1 MIRGTVND
9 PSGAPLP
16 RAQVTA
22 MNLVTNTR
30 FETTTKDQG
39 SYELE
44 NLIPGRYKLEVA
56 ASNFL
61 TVSREVQV
69 DAGASLSEDFQLA
82 LQPLAESITVAET
95 ADIAKA
101 ELAKVPGGTF
111 LVQQIDLE
119 RSRAHNLQDVLAFAP
134 GVIAQ
139 SRFGA
144 DESQLSIR
152 GSGLRNNFHMRG
164 INLLINGLP
173 YQDADGFSDFES
185 IDLLSVRDIQV
196 WKGAN
201 ALRFGGNSMGGA
213 INFVTQ
219 TGETASPL
227 QVRVEGGSFGL
238 FKAQL
243 SSGGVHGPFSYFV
256 SASDTE
262 LDGYRAHSQQGRQRV
277 FGNVGWR
284 LDERTE
290 LRLDLIYAN
299 VAEKLPGSVT
309 RDEFRADPR
318 QANPVNVQQD
328 QGRFYNYVRLGVGFK
343 RQLDSRQ
350 ELAVNIYGQYRN
362 VDHPIFQV
370 LDQDQ
375 RNFGGEVRYRFEGL
389 LGGRRN
395 RLVVGF
401 APQIGDNGERR
412 FANVNGQRGNLIS
425 QFDAEA
431 KNYGLYFEE
440 QLDVV
445 PALTLIFGGRADWAR
460 REFKDLFLSDGDRSD
475 RRTYRAFS
483 PKIGLVW
490 QARESLQV
498 FGNVSRSYEAP
509 LLLELTSFGAP
520 GFLDLEA
527 QDTWQFELGTRGQL
541 RGRLNWDVALFDAE
555 VDNEILNINLQPF
568 PSAPFT
574 VPSYRNAPNTRHL
587 GLELGA
593 GATLK
598 QSLLQGGDQLSWRM
612 AYTWSQL
619 RFVDDPSFGNND
631 LPGAPRHRLTSELR
645 YEHPTGFWIAPS
657 LDWSPASYFVDSA
670 NTARNDQYAVL
681 NFKVGYD
688 WRRIGFYFEAFNL
701 TDRNYS
707 GSVQVD
713 NALGRYF
720 EPANGRS
727 LYGGLRWRY

>member
-328 QGRFYNYVRLGVGFK
+328 QGRFYNYV
-343 RQLDSRQ
+343 
-350 ELAVNIYGQYRN
+350 
-362 VDHPIFQV
+362 
-370 LDQDQ
+370 
-375 RNFGGEVRYRFEGL
+375 
-389 LGGRRN
+389 
-395 RLVVGF
+395 
-401 APQIGDNGERR
+401 
-412 FANVNGQRGNLIS
+412 
-425 QFDAEA
+425 
-431 KNYGLYFEE
+431 
-440 QLDVV
+440 
-445 PALTLIFGGRADWAR
+445 
-460 REFKDLFLSDGDRSD
+460 
-475 RRTYRAFS
+475 
-483 PKIGLVW
+483 
-490 QARESLQV
+490 
-498 FGNVSRSYEAP
+498 
-509 LLLELTSFGAP
+509 
-520 GFLDLEA
+520 
-527 QDTWQFELGTRGQL
+527 
-541 RGRLNWDVALFDAE
+541 
-555 VDNEILNINLQPF
+555 
-568 PSAPFT
+568 
-574 VPSYRNAPNTRHL
+574 
-587 GLELGA
+587 
-593 GATLK
+593 
-598 QSLLQGGDQLSWRM
+598 
-612 AYTWSQL
+612 
-619 RFVDDPSFGNND
+619 
-631 LPGAPRHRLTSELR
+631 
-645 YEHPTGFWIAPS
+645 
-657 LDWSPASYFVDSA
+657 
-670 NTARNDQYAVL
+670 
-681 NFKVGYD
+681 
-688 WRRIGFYFEAFNL
+688 
-701 TDRNYS
+701 
-707 GSVQVD
+707 
-713 NALGRYF
+713 
-720 EPANGRS
+720 
-727 LYGGLRWRY
+727 